1 MLLLL
6 KLLLSYCNNPHCYY
20 IYTDEP
26 KGSDLLLEAVLEAEV
41 AENAK
46 FFISQPPG
54 ELPKE

>member
-6 KLLLSYCNNPHCYY
+6 KLLSYCNPHCYY
-20 IYTDEP
+20 ILTDEP

-46 FFISQPPG
+46 FFVSQPHDQ
-54 ELPKE
+54 LPKQ